1 MESSRDISFTGCS
14 ILDETDKGEARISAL
29 LELSDCDRINV
40 NGCQFINGYVGIEAE
55 DCRNLNITGNTFH
68 DSRETPIS
76 QHAIEAKGYS
86 QLNLVSSNIIGVTR
100 GKAILGKFHEA
111 NNVVDA

>member
-1 MESSRDISFTGCS
+1 MENSSDVTFSGCS
-14 ILDETDKGEARISAL
+14 ILDETEKGETRISAL
-29 LELSDCDRINV
+29 LELSECKRITV
-40 NGCQFINGYVGIEAE
+40 SGSQFINGYVGIEAE
-55 DCRNLNITGNTFH
+55 DCKNLNITGNTFH

-86 QLNLVSSNIIGVTR
+86 EMNLASANIIGVTR

-111 NNVVDA
+111 NNILDS